1 MMRWSIGLLVWL
13 LILTGAAQA
22 QQTNEEHSDPLV
34 PIVQRYVQRVMA
46 QQETSGQIIVD
57 VVPTLTNAGHCQMP
71 CPFMPTG
78 QRMRGNI
85 TVGIKCVNEQG
96 NDTPRYYRARIGIED
111 DYIVAARDMMPGT
124 LLSSADIDTQH
135 GDITRLINGNA
146 SLPRAADVV
155 GQRLTRRVTAGSP
168 LQASMIK
175 APLII
180 TRNSR
185 VTVIARQAGFTIT
198 AQGTAMDEAPSEGQL
213 RVRMDSKKIIM
224 ARATAPGEAIAIR

>member
-1 MMRWSIGLLVWL
+1 MTRWAIGLLVL
-13 LILTGAAQA
+13 LLFSAGTAQA
-22 QQTNEEHSDPLV
+22 QQTNEEHNDPLIPV
-34 PIVQRYVQRVMA
+34 VERYIQRIAA
-46 QQETSGQIIVD
+46 QQEISGQVIVD
-57 VVPTLTNAGHCQMP
+57 VVPTLTNAGLCQTP
-71 CPFMPTG
+71 CPFMPSG

-85 TVGIKCVNEQG
+85 TVGIKCINEQG
-96 NDTPRYYRARIGIED
+96 NDTPRYYRVRIGIED

-135 GDITRLINGNA
+135 GDITRLASGNA
-146 SLPRAADVV
+146 ALPRATDVV
-155 GQRLTRRVTAGSP
+155 GQRLTRRVTAGLP

-175 APLII
+175 APLVI

-198 AQGTAMDEAPSEGQL
+198 AQGTAMDEASSEGQL

-224 ARATAPGEAIAIR
+224 ARATAPGEAVAIR